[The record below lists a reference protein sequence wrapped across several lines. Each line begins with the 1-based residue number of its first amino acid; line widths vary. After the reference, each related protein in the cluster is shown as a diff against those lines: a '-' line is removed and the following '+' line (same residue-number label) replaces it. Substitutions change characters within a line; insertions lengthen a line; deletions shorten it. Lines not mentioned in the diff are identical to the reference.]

1 MIRRLV
7 LKRLD
12 AMERM
17 LGEPVDYMRHV
28 VRVSLRAFLKFAL
41 FTPLAAHGRKLPI
54 NLYYIACFV
63 ATRHEDCGTCVQIT
77 VNMAR
82 RDGVRD
88 DLLRAL
94 IAGHP
99 EQLPDEARD
108 VYLFTDAVV
117 NTDEDKAAPLRERL
131 RAGLGE
137 EALIELSFAIAAARV
152 FPTVKRG
159 LGYATSCALVEI
171 R

>member
-1 MIRRLV
+1 MIRRLI

-41 FTPLAAHGRKLPI
+41 FTPLAAHGRRLPV
-54 NLYYIACFV
+54 NLYHTACFV

-77 VNMAR
+77 VNLAR
-82 RDGVRD
+82 RDCVPD
-88 DLLRAL
+88 NLLSAL
-94 IAGHP
+94 IAGRT
-99 EQLPDEARD
+99 EELPDEARD
-108 VYLFTDAVV
+108 VYLFTNAVV
-117 NTDEDKAAPLRERL
+117 NLDEEKAAPLRERL
-131 RAGLGE
+131 RACLGE

-159 LGYATSCALVEI
+159 LGYATSCALVEL

>member
-12 AMERM
+12 AMEKT
-17 LGEPVDYMRHV
+17 LGESVEYMRHV
-28 VRVSLRAFLKFAL
+28 VRISLRAFLKFAF
-41 FTPLAAHGRKLPI
+41 FTPLAAHGRKLPM
-54 NLYYIACFV
+54 NLYHVACFV

-77 VNMAR
+77 INMAR
-82 RDGVRD
+82 RDRVPD
-88 DLLRAL
+88 DVLRSL
-94 IAGHP
+94 IAVRP
-99 EQLPDEARD
+99 EELPGDAQD
-108 VYLFTDAVV
+108 VYQFTEAVV
-117 NTDEDKAAPLRERL
+117 NLDEEKAAPLRERL
-131 RAGLGE
+131 RARWGE

-159 LGYATSCALVEI
+159 LGYATSCALIEI

>member
-1 MIRRLV
+1 
-7 LKRLD
+7 
-12 AMERM
+12 MERT
-17 LGEPVDYMRHV
+17 LGEPIDYMRHV

-41 FTPLAAHGRKLPI
+41 FTPLAAHGRKLPVD
-54 NLYYIACFV
+54 LYHIACFV
-63 ATRHEDCGTCVQIT
+63 ASRHEDCGTCVQIT

-82 RDGVRD
+82 RDGVPD
-88 DLLRAL
+88 NLLRAL
-94 IAGHP
+94 IASRP
-99 EQLPDEARD
+99 EELPDDARD

-117 NTDEDKAAPLRERL
+117 NADDEKATPLRERL
-131 RAGLGE
+131 QARLGE

>member
-7 LKRLD
+7 LNRLD
-12 AMERM
+12 SMERA
-17 LGEPVDYMRHV
+17 LGEPIDYMRHV

-41 FTPLAAHGRKLPI
+41 FTPLAAHGRKLPVS
-54 NLYYIACFV
+54 LYHIACFV
-63 ATRHEDCGTCVQIT
+63 ASRHEDCGTCVQIV

-82 RDGVRD
+82 RDGVPD

-94 IAGHP
+94 IASHP
-99 EQLPDEARD
+99 EELPDDARE

-117 NTDEDKAAPLRERL
+117 NTDDEKAAPLRERL
-131 RAGLGE
+131 RARFGE

-159 LGYATSCALVEI
+159 LGYATSCALIEI